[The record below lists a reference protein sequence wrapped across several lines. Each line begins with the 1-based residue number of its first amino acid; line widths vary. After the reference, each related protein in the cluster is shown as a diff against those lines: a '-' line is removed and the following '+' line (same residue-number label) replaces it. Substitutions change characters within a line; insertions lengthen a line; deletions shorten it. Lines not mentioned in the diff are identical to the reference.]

1 MAFNKVIL
9 LGNLT
14 RDPETRSTTG
24 GNSVTNFSLA
34 VNRVFNNK
42 NGERQ
47 EEVAFIECEAWGKT
61 GETIAKY
68 VQKGRQ
74 LMVEGRLR
82 QDSWEDK
89 DTGKKRSQLRVVV
102 EGFSFVGSAGD
113 NAGSAGAANSGSS
126 ARNQKSADES
136 DAAIEDADAP
146 IDLSDI
152 PF

>member
-14 RDPETRSTTG
+14 RDPETRTTPS

-113 NAGSAGAANSGSS
+113 NAGNSGSSSNSS
-126 ARNQKSADES
+126 ARNQKPVDES
-136 DAAIEDADAP
+136 DSAIEDADAP